1 MIKIIFLCHGNIC
14 RSPMAEYVMK
24 DLIGRRGLAQ
34 EFEIT
39 SGAVS
44 DEEWFNP
51 IYPPAQ
57 KILREKGVSFGNHS
71 AHKIS
76 ATEFAA
82 QDLVIVMD
90 KSNLRWLTRIVGDYS
105 DVAAGTSL
113 KDSGIAGKVHL
124 MMEFAGHARDVAD
137 PWYTG
142 DFEQTYQDVLAGCTG
157 LLDRLFPDYE
167 SPDSKVMEIENEGMI
182 CSSPGNEWVGEED
195 GNGGFN

>member
-1 MIKIIFLCHGNIC
+1 MIKIMFLCHGNIC

-24 DLIGRRGLAQ
+24 DLVKKAGLSD

-44 DEEWFNP
+44 DEEWGNP

-57 KILREKGVSFGNHS
+57 RKLREKGVSFGRHS

-76 ATEFAA
+76 ALEFAD

-90 KSNLRWLTRIVGDYS
+90 RSNLRWLSWIVKDYS
-105 DVAAGTSL
+105 SSPAGASIEG
-113 KDSGIAGKVHL
+113 SGISGKVHM
-124 MMEFAGHARDVAD
+124 MMEFTGQTRDVAD

-142 DFEQTYQDVLAGCTG
+142 DFEQTYQDVLAGCTA
-157 LLDRLFPDYE
+157 LLKLLTL
-167 SPDSKVMEIENEGMI
+167 
-182 CSSPGNEWVGEED
+182 
-195 GNGGFN
+195 

>member
-1 MIKIIFLCHGNIC
+1 MFLCHGNIC

-24 DLIGRRGLAQ
+24 DLVAKAGLK
-34 EFEIT
+34 EHFEIS

-57 KILREKGVSFGNHS
+57 RKLREKGVRFGDHS

-76 ATEFAA
+76 TAEFEA

-90 KSNLRWLTRIVGDYS
+90 RSNLRWLTRIVGDYS
-105 DVAAGTSL
+105 SVKAGDPL
-113 KDSGIAGKVHL
+113 ACSGIKGKVHM
-124 MMEFAGHARDVAD
+124 MMEFAGLDRDVAD

-142 DFEQTYQDVLAGCTG
+142 DFEQTYQDVLAGCSG
-157 LLDRLFPDYE
+157 LLE
-167 SPDSKVMEIENEGMI
+167 MI
-182 CSSPGNEWVGEED
+182 RI
-195 GNGGFN
+195 

>member
-1 MIKIIFLCHGNIC
+1 MIRIMFLCHGNIC

-24 DLIGRRGLAQ
+24 DLVAKEGL
-34 EFEIT
+34 EKHFEIS

-57 KILREKGVSFGNHS
+57 RKLREKGIRFGDHS

-76 ATEFAA
+76 PEEFEA

-90 KSNLRWLTRIVGDYS
+90 RSNLRWLTRIVGDYS
-105 DVAAGTSL
+105 SVKAGEALEGSEI
-113 KDSGIAGKVHL
+113 KGKVHM
-124 MMEFAGHARDVAD
+124 MMEFAGMDRDVAD

-142 DFEQTYQDVLAGCTG
+142 DFEQTYQDVLAGCSG
-157 LLDRLFPDYE
+157 LLKIIR
-167 SPDSKVMEIENEGMI
+167 I
-182 CSSPGNEWVGEED
+182 
-195 GNGGFN
+195 

>member
-24 DLIGRRGLAQ
+24 DLVRKAGL
-34 EFEIT
+34 ESRFEIT

-57 KILREKGVSFGNHS
+57 RKLREKGVSFGKHS

-76 ATEFAA
+76 SAEFNE

-90 KSNLRWLTRIVGDYS
+90 RSNLRWLTRIVGDYS
-105 DVAAGTSL
+105 SVEAGKALAGS
-113 KDSGIAGKVHL
+113 DISGKVHM
-124 MMEFAGHARDVAD
+124 MMEFAGLSRDVAD

-142 DFEQTYQDVLAGCTG
+142 DFEQTYQDVLAGCKG
-157 LLDRLFPDYE
+157 LLEKIKL
-167 SPDSKVMEIENEGMI
+167 
-182 CSSPGNEWVGEED
+182 
-195 GNGGFN
+195 

>member
-1 MIKIIFLCHGNIC
+1 MKIMFVCHGNIC

-24 DLIGRRGLAQ
+24 DIVKKEGLEN

-57 KILREKGVSFGNHS
+57 RKLREKGVPFGHHS

-76 ATEFAA
+76 KTEFDA
-82 QDLVIVMD
+82 QDIVIVMD
-90 KSNLRWLTRIVGDYS
+90 RSNLRWLTRIVGDLQ
-105 DVAAGTSL
+105 D
-113 KDSGIAGKVHL
+113 KVHM
-124 MMEFAGHARDVAD
+124 MMEYAGQSRDVAD

-142 DFEQTYQDVLAGCTG
+142 DFEQTYQDVLAGCKG
-157 LLDRLFPDYE
+157 LLEQIR
-167 SPDSKVMEIENEGMI
+167 
-182 CSSPGNEWVGEED
+182 
-195 GNGGFN
+195 

>member
-1 MIKIIFLCHGNIC
+1 MKKIMFLCHGNIC

-24 DLIGRRGLAQ
+24 DIVKKEGLEN

-57 KILREKGVSFGNHS
+57 RKLREKGVPFGHHS

-76 ATEFAA
+76 KAEFDA
-82 QDLVIVMD
+82 QDIVVVMD
-90 KSNLRWLTRIVGDYS
+90 RSNLRWLTRIVGD
-105 DVAAGTSL
+105 L
-113 KDSGIAGKVHL
+113 HGKVHM
-124 MMEFAGHARDVAD
+124 MMEYAGESRDVAD

-142 DFEQTYQDVLAGCTG
+142 DFEQTYQDVLSGCKG
-157 LLDRLFPDYE
+157 LLEQIR
-167 SPDSKVMEIENEGMI
+167 
-182 CSSPGNEWVGEED
+182 
-195 GNGGFN
+195 